1 MDDRRQEL
9 RLDDQEEEE
18 LDDRYLE
25 VAELD
30 DHLGLSA
37 VAAED
42 AEQQALELPQVQH
55 RPQVLEEFAG
65 QHHFAAQEPKLEQEL
80 VRALVQQQ
88 VLLLQ
93 QVEQR

>member
-30 DHLGLSA
+30 DRLDLNA
-37 VAAED
+37 VAAVD
-42 AEQQALELPQVQH
+42 VEQKALEL
-55 RPQVLEEFAG
+55 
-65 QHHFAAQEPKLEQEL
+65 
-80 VRALVQQQ
+80 
-88 VLLLQ
+88 
-93 QVEQR
+93 

>member
-30 DHLGLSA
+30 DHLDLNA
-37 VAAED
+37 VAAVD
-42 AEQQALELPQVQH
+42 VEQTALEPQLPQAQ
-55 RPQVLEEFAG
+55 RLPQVLEEFAEKRR
-65 QHHFAAQEPKLEQEL
+65 FVVQELQLEQ
-80 VRALVQQQ
+80 VQALVQQQ
-88 VLLLQ
+88 VLP
-93 QVEQR
+93 

>member
-30 DHLGLSA
+30 DHLDLNA

-42 AEQQALELPQVQH
+42 VEQKALEP
-55 RPQVLEEFAG
+55 
-65 QHHFAAQEPKLEQEL
+65 
-80 VRALVQQQ
+80 
-88 VLLLQ
+88 
-93 QVEQR
+93 

>member
-18 LDDRYLE
+18 LDDRCPE

-30 DHLGLSA
+30 VHLDLSE

-42 AEQQALELPQVQH
+42 EEQTALEP
-55 RPQVLEEFAG
+55 
-65 QHHFAAQEPKLEQEL
+65 
-80 VRALVQQQ
+80 
-88 VLLLQ
+88 
-93 QVEQR
+93 

>member
-1 MDDRRQEL
+1 VDDQRQEL

-30 DHLGLSA
+30 DPMDLSE

-42 AEQQALELPQVQH
+42 EEQ
-55 RPQVLEEFAG
+55 
-65 QHHFAAQEPKLEQEL
+65 
-80 VRALVQQQ
+80 
-88 VLLLQ
+88 
-93 QVEQR
+93 

>member
-30 DHLGLSA
+30 DHLDLNA

-42 AEQQALELPQVQH
+42 VEQKALEPKLPQARR
-55 RPQVLEEFAG
+55 RPQVLEEFAE
-65 QHHFAAQEPKLEQEL
+65 QRRFVVQELQLEQEQ
-80 VRALVQQQ
+80 ALE
-88 VLLLQ
+88 LLQ
-93 QVEQR
+93 ELPS

>member
-18 LDDRYLE
+18 LDDRYPE

-30 DHLGLSA
+30 VHLDLSE

-42 AEQQALELPQVQH
+42 VEQK
-55 RPQVLEEFAG
+55 
-65 QHHFAAQEPKLEQEL
+65 AQET
-80 VRALVQQQ
+80 
-88 VLLLQ
+88 
-93 QVEQR
+93 

>member
-1 MDDRRQEL
+1 MDDQRQEL

-30 DHLGLSA
+30 DPMDLSE

-42 AEQQALELPQVQH
+42 EEQ
-55 RPQVLEEFAG
+55 
-65 QHHFAAQEPKLEQEL
+65 
-80 VRALVQQQ
+80 
-88 VLLLQ
+88 
-93 QVEQR
+93 

>member
-1 MDDRRQEL
+1 VDDRRQEL
-9 RLDDQEEEE
+9 RLDDLEEEE

-30 DHLGLSA
+30 DHLDLNA

-42 AEQQALELPQVQH
+42 VEQKALEPKLPQAQH
-55 RPQVLEEFAG
+55 LPQVLEEFAE
-65 QHHFAAQEPKLEQEL
+65 QRRFAVQEPKLEQVL

-88 VLLLQ
+88 VLP
-93 QVEQR
+93 